1 MSGAAVF
8 CGAGIVTS
16 IVYVGASLRH
26 RKQRYMVGEVNMGT
40 AVTDAGLEHLQ
51 GRTKVRE
58 LYLHRTQVTDAGLA
72 HLQGLT
78 RLVTLDLSRTKITDA
93 GLEPL
98 IPFRKCCK
106 VKPQIDLESYKER
119 NVIERF
125 IGRLKENRRIATRY
139 DKKAAHFAAFI
150 VLAAIKAWLKLIC

>member
-1 MSGAAVF
+1 MDGH
-8 CGAGIVTS
+8 GRLLKLILTPGQ
-16 IVYVGASLRH
+16 ASDYKHGFELAEQAITHQAHKVIGDKGYDGNALR
-26 RKQRYMVGEVNMGT
+26 G
-40 AVTDAGLEHLQ
+40 
-51 GRTKVRE
+51 
-58 LYLHRTQVTDAGLA
+58 
-72 HLQGLT
+72 
-78 RLVTLDLSRTKITDA
+78 KITDA